1 MALQAQVGI
10 NTPNPKATLDVVGKA
25 SDADAL
31 DGIIPPRL
39 KGVDLKA
46 KTYTLEQQG
55 AIVYVTTPDT
65 NPSAQTM
72 NVTSKGYYYFDGSSW
87 QRFSEKAYTDSET
100 VKVSGTSFQRAA
112 LTGDVTAEQNS
123 NQTKVT
129 KIQGSAV
136 SATAPVVGQL
146 LVWNG
151 TQWTPT
157 GGLRVVSPSNG
168 IDANGKATLE
178 ATDNGGYVYVDNT
191 TSTTVEVPDSLPLG
205 FSCVIVQNNT
215 GQVTVLNSASSRGS
229 KTRTQHSAIGVIKS
243 TNTSIT
249 VTGDAI

>member
-72 NVTSKGYYYFDGSSW
+72 NVTS
-87 QRFSEKAYTDSET
+87 
-100 VKVSGTSFQRAA
+100 GTIISM
-112 LTGDVTAEQNS
+112 
-123 NQTKVT
+123 
-129 KIQGSAV
+129 
-136 SATAPVVGQL
+136 APH
-146 LVWNG
+146 
-151 TQWTPT
+151 
-157 GGLRVVSPSNG
+157 
-168 IDANGKATLE
+168 GKDFLKRLI
-178 ATDNGGYVYVDNT
+178 
-191 TSTTVEVPDSLPLG
+191 PIP
-205 FSCVIVQNNT
+205 
-215 GQVTVLNSASSRGS
+215 
-229 KTRTQHSAIGVIKS
+229 KP
-243 TNTSIT
+243 
-249 VTGDAI
+249 